1 MATVKITQDL
11 LTRTRRKVE
20 HMRDTEIT
28 SLVPELHKRHT
39 IDVSHIYHLCTW
51 GEENLPLIN
60 QIPHDWLVNA
70 DDAEFRVKCDG
81 FEDPISI
88 AVQGMSRAFRRP
100 TTDRWGGDSI
110 AKCTEDFLRGLPS
123 HMTGLQELRDKLEG
137 AKTAQTLRQKWHK
150 ISKDVEDFLSKCSTL
165 NEAIKLFPNIRMYAS
180 DSDLERHDRKAE
192 KSAKRKEIVENLDMD
207 SLTAAA
213 IASKLSI

>member
-28 SLVPELHKRHT
+28 SLVPDLHKRHT
-39 IDVSHIYHLCTW
+39 IDVSHVYHLCTW

-60 QIPHDWLVNA
+60 QIPRDWLVNA

-81 FEDPISI
+81 FEDPIRLT
-88 AVQGMSRAFRRP
+88 VQGMSRAFRRP

-150 ISKDVEDFLSKCSTL
+150 IGTDVEDFLSKCSTL

-213 IASKLSI
+213 VASRLSI

>member
-81 FEDPISI
+81 FEDSI
-88 AVQGMSRAFRRP
+88 RLTVQGMSRAFRRP
-100 TTDRWGGDSI
+100 TADRWGGDSI
-110 AKCTEDFLRGLPS
+110 AHCTESFLRGLPS
-123 HMTGLQELRDKLEG
+123 HMTGLHDLLNKLEG
-137 AKTAQTLRQKWHK
+137 AKTAQELKQKWLK
-150 ISKDVEDFLSKCSTL
+150 ISIDVEDFLSKCSTL

-180 DSDLERHDRKAE
+180 ASDLERHDRKAE

>member
-81 FEDPISI
+81 FEDSI
-88 AVQGMSRAFRRP
+88 RLTVQGMSRAFRRP
-100 TTDRWGGDSI
+100 TADRWGGDSS

-123 HMTGLQELRDKLEG
+123 HMTGLHDLLNKLEG

-150 ISKDVEDFLSKCSTL
+150 IATDVEDFLSKCSTL